1 MRENPCHWDITMNNS
16 VDTRVHSFI
25 NNNVLK
31 ISKAVDVIFLSN
43 LMLKIKKSD
52 LLCNDVVNVD
62 VLQCQN
68 TNFKGKVI

>member
-16 VDTRVHSFI
+16 VDTRVHGFI

-31 ISKAVDVIFLSN
+31 VSKAVDVIFLSN
-43 LMLKIKKSD
+43 LMLKIQKSD

-68 TNFKGKVI
+68 INFKGKVI